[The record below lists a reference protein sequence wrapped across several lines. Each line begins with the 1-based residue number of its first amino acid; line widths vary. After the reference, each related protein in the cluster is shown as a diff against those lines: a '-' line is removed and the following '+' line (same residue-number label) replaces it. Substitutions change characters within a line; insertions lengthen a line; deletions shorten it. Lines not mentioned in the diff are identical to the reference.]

1 MIPNKKIVVQRG
13 RPDARPPRAALAEP
27 RTAKTVLTFESASR
41 AYHWTISRGRCV
53 TALKH

>member
-1 MIPNKKIVVQRG
+1 MIPNKKIGAQRG
-13 RPDARPPRAALAEP
+13 RPDIRPTRAALAEP

-41 AYHWTISRGRCV
+41 AYLWTVSRGRGV